1 MVLRA
6 QGADPE
12 VVRRRSS
19 PAVGVAEQA
28 VRTGGRL
35 LKPVVAFASFS
46 VGELRH
52 EQLRLEPGGHLGGPL
67 IAEHLR
73 AAQSVVVAICSIG
86 PALEEAASSC
96 FAEDPAAAVAL
107 DAFGSAAVDLVAS
120 AMCERVEK
128 WAEAEGLRSTV
139 PLSPG
144 LVGWPVASGQRQIF
158 ALLDGSAA
166 GVSLNAACMMSPEK
180 STSMVIGLGVE
191 VDDAGES
198 CDFCALAGTCRFRH
212 GAASAHG

>member
-1 MVLRA
+1 MFR
-6 QGADPE
+6 GGP
-12 VVRRRSS
+12 
-19 PAVGVAEQA
+19 GG
-28 VRTGGRL
+28 GGR
-35 LKPVVAFASFS
+35 P
-46 VGELRH
+46 RR
-52 EQLRLEPGGHLGGPL
+52 LRLGRGRPG
-67 IAEHLR
+67 R
-73 AAQSVVVAICSIG
+73 
-86 PALEEAASSC
+86 
-96 FAEDPAAAVAL
+96 
-107 DAFGSAAVDLVAS
+107 FGE
-120 AMCERVEK
+120 CERVEK

-158 ALLDGSAA
+158 ALLDGSTA